1 METTWDV
8 IFDLSDGLGWRAWTS
23 GYRDEDLA
31 RAELPALRDYARV
44 CAEPDAT
51 PRVALRKHVT
61 EIIEMEG

>member
-8 IFDLSDGLGWRAWTS
+8 IFDLSDGLGWRGWTS
-23 GYRDEDLA
+23 GLTATEDWR
-31 RAELPALRDYARV
+31 RAAAVREYARV